1 MSAINTTY
9 LKVLQILESFASA
22 HLQVLR
28 FKSDFLEQLQNFSN
42 EEETFPIMWVAPQN
56 GVLSDNDFT
65 HMNRFTLT
73 VYALDLIQEDR
84 ANINVILNNTSL
96 ILNDLQL
103 FLKQDIPGIEVIN
116 VSTITPI
123 NNYLMDRVAGWQMT
137 LTVEVE
143 TYSHCDIPFANP
155 PVISH
160 FVNDIIYNSFI
171 GPPGPPG
178 PPGSPSGLFVQT
190 ASSTPIT
197 NTTTEST
204 LINGGIGTLT
214 VPSNGFNPGDS
225 FTAKLAGFIST
236 KNNHTIEIR
245 IKSGAVVLATT
256 GTITLPVMTGKSWE
270 LEANFTIRQVGSAGV
285 AEIVT
290 TGFYLYNKDGNN
302 ALEGGDFTTINSTTF
317 DTTVS
322 NTLDL
327 TAEWGQATTDDQI
340 STETFTLTKT
350 Y

>member
-42 EEETFPIMWVAPQN
+42 EDETFPIMWVTPQN

-84 ANINVILNNTSL
+84 ANINPVLNNTSL

-103 FLKQDIPGIEVIN
+103 WLKQDIPGIEVIT

-143 TYSHCDIPFANP
+143 TYSHCEIPFATP
-155 PVISH
+155 PIISH
-160 FVNDIIYNSFI
+160 FINDIVYNPYR
-171 GPPGPPG
+171 GPQGHQG

-190 ASSTPIT
+190 SSSTPIT

-214 VPSNGFNPGDS
+214 VPANGFNPGDS

-236 KNNHTIEIR
+236 NNNHTIDIR
-245 IKSGAVVLATT
+245 IKSGATVLATT
-256 GTITLPVMTGKSWE
+256 GSIGLPLITGKSWE
-270 LEANFTIRQVGSAGV
+270 LEANFTIRQIGPAGV

-290 TGFYLYNKDGNN
+290 TGFYLYNRDGNN
-302 ALEGGDFTTINSTTF
+302 ALEGGDFGSINSTTF
-317 DTTVS
+317 DTTVG
-322 NTLDL
+322 NTLDV
-327 TAEWGQATTDDQI
+327 TAEWGQASTDDQI
-340 STETFTLTKT
+340 STETFTLIKT